1 MNSECK
7 KMFDECPS
15 MLRMA
20 LAMDVLEGEFNHR
33 IGFSALRKVANHYL
47 TGAAISAEEVD
58 QCQSEL
64 PKWIAEQELLQEQA
78 WDLIHAL
85 EELMPLSDLDN
96 MPSWPWT
103 EWGKTLQLPWSE
115 DLGDAVLEASIV
127 LAQERMNR

>member
-20 LAMDVLEGEFNHR
+20 LAMDVLEREFNHR
-33 IGFSALRKVANHYL
+33 IGFPALRKVASHCL
-47 TGAAISAEEVD
+47 TGATITTDEVE
-58 QCQSEL
+58 QCRSKL
-64 PKWIAEQELLQEQA
+64 PEWIAEQELLQERA
-78 WDLIHAL
+78 WDLVHAF
-85 EELMPLSDLDN
+85 EELMPISDLDN

-115 DLGDAVLEASIV
+115 DLGDAVLEASVV
-127 LAQERMNR
+127 LAQEKMNR